1 MPSNLIF
8 QPGLT
13 LFREA
18 GKLPGAVELARL
30 PAGMRSRKPWRDSST
45 FLVYGK
51 KKNNPKE
58 RNWGFIRQGY
68 INHQLAFS

>member
-45 FLVYGK
+45 FLMHGK
-51 KKNNPKE
+51 KYPKE
-58 RNWGFIRQGY
+58 RNWGFITQGY
-68 INHQLAFS
+68 INH